1 MSVQHKILIADDDA
15 SIRLVLSQAF
25 GRLGYQVRAT
35 GNAATLLKWV
45 TDGEGDLV
53 ITDVVM
59 PDENVFE
66 VLPRIRKQR
75 PKLPV
80 IVMSA
85 QNTLLTAVNAAEI
98 GAFEYVPKP
107 FDLDDMTAAA
117 RRALTRRVDQEASK
131 AQARAVRDERLPL
144 IGRSPA
150 MQEVYRTIARLVSA
164 DLTVLVLGE
173 SGTGKELVA
182 RALHDL
188 GPRRDGRF
196 AVVNLAAVP
205 RERVEAELFGKGEGD
220 VGKLVEADGGTL
232 FLDEV
237 GDMPLDAQTRL
248 SRIIDGTESATNPR
262 TGRRP
267 NVRIIAATNRD
278 LRALI
283 REGLFREDLFF
294 RLNVARIRLPALR
307 DRAEDIPDLARSFL
321 LRAHREGLAAKAI
334 DEAAIERLKAY
345 DWPGNVRELENLIRR
360 ICALY
365 AEDLITTRIV
375 ERELADQS
383 TGGPPEADGPA
394 TLASLVERHLAQAF
408 ADHPEGLPPPGLY
421 DRVLEEVERPLIS
434 LTLAATRGNQVRA
447 AEILGLNRNT
457 LRKKIQD
464 LGLEVGRGRR
474 WRFRNIAVE
483 IGAQS
488 LVACGAWPSTRRL
501 PRRSQV
507 PCSGLG
513 PLSARCLARATPWP
527 QRSSGS
533 ASGWPP
539 RRR

>member
-1 MSVQHKILIADDDA
+1 MTVQHKILIADDDA

-45 TDGEGDLV
+45 SEGEGDLV

-117 RRALTRRVDQEASK
+117 KRALARPVDAEANK

-144 IGRSPA
+144 IGRSAP
-150 MQEVYRTIARLVSA
+150 MQEVYRTVARLVGA
-164 DLTVLVLGE
+164 DLTVLILGE

-248 SRIIDGTESATNPR
+248 SRIIDGSEAATNPR

-294 RLNVARIRLPALR
+294 RLNVARIRLPPLR
-307 DRAEDIPDLARSFL
+307 DRTEDIPDLARAFL
-321 LRAHREGLAAKAI
+321 LRANREGLPAKAI
-334 DEAAIERLKAY
+334 DAAALERLRAY
-345 DWPGNVRELENLIRR
+345 EWPGNVRELENLVRR

-365 AEDLITTRIV
+365 AEDLISARIV
-375 ERELADQS
+375 ERELQDQS
-383 TGGPPEADGPA
+383 TAPTEPGGPV
-394 TLASLVERHLAQAF
+394 TLSGLVERHLAQSF
-408 ADHPEGLPPPGLY
+408 ADQPDGVPPPGLY
-421 DRVLEEVERPLIS
+421 DRVLHEVERPLIS

-447 AEILGLNRNT
+447 AEVLGLNRNT

-464 LGLEVGRGRR
+464 LGLEVSRGRR
-474 WRFRNIAVE
+474 
-483 IGAQS
+483 
-488 LVACGAWPSTRRL
+488 
-501 PRRSQV
+501 
-507 PCSGLG
+507 
-513 PLSARCLARATPWP
+513 
-527 QRSSGS
+527 
-533 ASGWPP
+533 
-539 RRR
+539 

>member
-1 MSVQHKILIADDDA
+1 MVVQHKILIADDDA

-45 TDGEGDLV
+45 SEGEGDLV

-59 PDENVFE
+59 PDENVFD

-117 RRALTRRVDQEASK
+117 KRALARPVDQEANK
-131 AQARAVRDERLPL
+131 AQARAMRDERLPL
-144 IGRSPA
+144 IGRSSP
-150 MQEVYRTIARLVSA
+150 MQEVYRTIARLVGA
-164 DLTVLVLGE
+164 DLTVLILGE
-173 SGTGKELVA
+173 SGAGKELVA

-248 SRIIDGTESATNPR
+248 SRIIDGSEAATNPR

-294 RLNVARIRLPALR
+294 RLNVARIRLPPLR
-307 DRAEDIPDLARSFL
+307 DRTEDIPDLARAFL
-321 LRAHREGLAAKAI
+321 LRANREGLPAKAI
-334 DEAAIERLKAY
+334 DAAALDRLKAY

-365 AEDLITTRIV
+365 TEDLITARIV
-375 ERELADQS
+375 DRELQDQS
-383 TGGPPEADGPA
+383 TAPTEPGGPV
-394 TLASLVERHLAQAF
+394 TLSGLVERHLAQSF
-408 ADHPEGLPPPGLY
+408 ADQPDGIPPPGLY
-421 DRVLEEVERPLIS
+421 DRVLHEVERPLLS

-464 LGLEVGRGRR
+464 LGLEVSRGRR
-474 WRFRNIAVE
+474 
-483 IGAQS
+483 
-488 LVACGAWPSTRRL
+488 
-501 PRRSQV
+501 
-507 PCSGLG
+507 
-513 PLSARCLARATPWP
+513 
-527 QRSSGS
+527 
-533 ASGWPP
+533 
-539 RRR
+539 